1 MKINNQLIKQLLDQ
15 AAQSSRLRQNFDMR
29 TSEQDV
35 SQRMLNAI
43 VPGSKVPI
51 HRHPI
56 SNENVFLICGRLD
69 EVIYDNDGNEI
80 DRISLDA
87 STGSFG
93 FVMPAGTWHTVD
105 IHEPS
110 VIYEEKNGQYKQDGT
125 ETLEEYKAKLEK

>member
-1 MKINNQLIKQLLDQ
+1 MKINNQLIQQLLEQ
-15 AAQSSRLRQNFDMR
+15 AALSPRLRQNFDMR

-43 VPGSKVPI
+43 VPGSKIPI

-69 EVIYDNDGNEI
+69 EVIYDSDGKEI

-87 STGSFG
+87 SQCNFG
-93 FVMPAGTWHTVD
+93 YVMPAGTWHTVEVF
-105 IHEPS
+105 EPS

-125 ETLEEYKAKLEK
+125 ETLEEYKAKLSK

>member
-1 MKINNQLIKQLLDQ
+1 MKINNQLIQQLLEQ
-15 AAQSSRLRQNFDMR
+15 AALSPRLRQNFDMR

-43 VPGSKVPI
+43 VPGSKIPI

-69 EVIYDNDGNEI
+69 EVIYDIDCKEI

-87 STGSFG
+87 SQFNFG
-93 FVMPAGTWHTVD
+93 YVMPACTWHTVEVF
-105 IHEPS
+105 EPS

-125 ETLEEYKAKLEK
+125 ETLEEYKAKLSK